1 MSQQFGSS
9 MADDDNMDI
18 DIDIDMD
25 ADVEPIP
32 EPELEEGEEYELT
45 PFNAPIPDTLVPAI
59 YTEDPEQEIQP
70 TKVHIR
76 GIDDF
81 STDDVRNFAMDY
93 FSPPPTFVQWIDD
106 TSANLV
112 YPSSDLAL
120 QALEALCAV
129 TPTKTD
135 IINSPLQLREAKP
148 RAGSHL
154 QVRRATASDKKR
166 RNAKE
171 ASRYYLLHP
180 EADPIERMRAEF
192 ANGRSRRNG
201 DHGDYQRRR
210 YNDREDRRRR
220 DQDANGESGGGADFN
235 ASMYDDNPEPARPS
249 RSRGAGGGRRTARNR
264 SASPGRSTTN
274 SDEIILDDASDPSET
289 ERPSSSSFRRNRP
302 TNRFRDRSPPPTYSR
317 DDPHPFP
324 KANREKELFPS
335 SISGTQT
342 SSGQLAS
349 DKLQAQKQA
358 DRVAAAAKLKKEL
371 FPNRTDR
378 SNHRRSDAF
387 DARAKAD
394 AANADEL
401 SRRMRG
407 RMDISDHNTPA
418 SASSNGN
425 AGKELFSTPTSSSG
439 AGPRSGDDSGLNIK
453 GTAGLSIK
461 GGAGMSIKGAA
472 TAPANVRELFPDKF
486 VKGGSGNE
494 GKELFSDKIRG
505 RGTLRRNKA
514 EDLFG

>member
-1 MSQQFGSS
+1 MPHHILTSGLQ
-9 MADDDNMDI
+9 
-18 DIDIDMD
+18 
-25 ADVEPIP
+25 
-32 EPELEEGEEYELT
+32 EGEEYELT
-45 PFNAPIPDTLVPAI
+45 PFNPPIPNTLVPAI
-59 YTEDPEQEIQP
+59 YTEDPEQEIQA

-81 STDDVRNFAMDY
+81 STDDVRNFAIDY
-93 FSPPPTFVQWIDD
+93 FPTPPTFVQWIDD
-106 TSANLV
+106 SSANLV
-112 YPSSDLAL
+112 YTSNDIAL

-129 TPTKTD
+129 TPTKSD
-135 IINSPLQLREAKP
+135 IINNPLQLRDTKP

-154 QVRRATASDKKR
+154 QVRRAIASDKKR

-180 EADPIERMRAEF
+180 EADPVERMRAEF
-192 ANGRSRRNG
+192 ANGRSHRNG

-220 DQDANGESGGGADFN
+220 DQDANGESGGGDFN
-235 ASMYDDNPEPARPS
+235 ASMYDDNPDPSRPS
-249 RSRGAGGGRRTARNR
+249 RSRGGRGRRSNARNR

-274 SDEIILDDASDPSET
+274 SDEIVLDASSDASET
-289 ERPSSSSFRRNRP
+289 NRPSSSFRRSRP
-302 TNRFRDRSPPPTYSR
+302 TNRFRDRSPPPIYSR

-335 SISGTQT
+335 STTSTQT

-358 DRVAAAAKLKKEL
+358 DRAAAATKLKKEL

-394 AANADEL
+394 AANEDEL

-407 RMDISDHNTPA
+407 RMDISGGNHE
-418 SASSNGN
+418 NGNVN
-425 AGKELFSTPTSSSG
+425 AGKELFSPSTSNPG
-439 AGPRSGDDSGLNIK
+439 AAPRGNEHSGLNIK

-472 TAPANVRELFPDKF
+472 TATTNVRELFPDKF